1 VIDKNWVD
9 TKKAAEISG
18 YRRAYIRQL
27 ANEGRI
33 EAEKIADVW
42 VINRES
48 LLHYQE
54 NVRPGRPRKEEA
66 ADA

>member
-27 ANEGRI
+27 AAEGRI

-48 LLHYQE
+48 LLQYQE